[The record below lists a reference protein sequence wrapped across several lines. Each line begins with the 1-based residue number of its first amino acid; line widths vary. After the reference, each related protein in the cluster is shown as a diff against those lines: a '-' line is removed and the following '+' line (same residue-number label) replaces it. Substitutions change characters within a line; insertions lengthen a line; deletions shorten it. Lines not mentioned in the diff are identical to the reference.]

1 MRLVVENLACRRG
14 ERRLFAGLGFTLEA
28 GRALIVTGPNG
39 TGKSSLL
46 RILAGLARPESGRLR
61 LEGAAEPEDFAEE
74 VHYLGHLDAHKA
86 ALSAQE
92 NLAFWRAM
100 LGRPALTVAQAME
113 AVGLGGLE
121 RLPVAVLSAGQKR
134 RLALARLLV
143 AQRRLWLLDEP
154 TTALDAAAQARFGE
168 LARAHV
174 EKGGLIV
181 AATHA
186 PLDFGPSDALD
197 LGAWRPALAV
207 AEPVEME

>member
-1 MRLVVENLACRRG
+1 MRLVVADLACRRG
-14 ERRLFAGLGFTLEA
+14 VRLLFQGLGFTLEA

-46 RILAGLARPESGRLR
+46 RLLAGLARPEAGTLR
-61 LEGAAEPEDFAEE
+61 LDGAPEPDDFAEE
-74 VHYLGHLDAHKA
+74 THYLGHLDAHKPS
-86 ALSAQE
+86 LSAQE

-100 LGRPALTVAQAME
+100 LGRPALSVGAAME

-143 AQRRLWLLDEP
+143 ARRPLWLLDEP
-154 TTALDAAAQARFGE
+154 TTALDASAQARFGE

-174 EKGGLIV
+174 AEGGLIV

-197 LGAWRPALAV
+197 LGAWRPARALLT
-207 AEPVEME
+207 EDGL

>member
-1 MRLVVENLACRRG
+1 MRLVAEGLACRRG
-14 ERRLFAGLGFTLEA
+14 VRQLFENLDFTLES

-46 RILAGLARPESGRLR
+46 RLLAGLSAPAAGTVR
-61 LEGAAEPEDFAEE
+61 LEGAREPEDFAED

-86 ALSAQE
+86 ALSAEE
-92 NLAFWRAM
+92 NLAFWRDV
-100 LGRPALTVAQAME
+100 LGRPALSIAE
-113 AVGLGGLE
+113 ALEEVGLGGLG

-143 AQRRLWLLDEP
+143 SDRPLWLLDEP
-154 TTALDAAAQARFGE
+154 TTALDVAAQARFGV

-174 EKGGLIV
+174 GKGGLIV

-186 PLDFGPSDALD
+186 PLDLGSSQALD
-197 LGAWRPALAV
+197 LGAYRPARPV
-207 AEPVEME
+207 AA